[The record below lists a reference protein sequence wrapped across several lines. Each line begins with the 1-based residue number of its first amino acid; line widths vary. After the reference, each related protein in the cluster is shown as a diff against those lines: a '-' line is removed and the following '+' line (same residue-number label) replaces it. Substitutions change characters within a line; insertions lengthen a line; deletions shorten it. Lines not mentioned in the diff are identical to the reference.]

1 MPLSTGSRV
10 CGPRQSLLPGSRA
23 QAQKFWHVG
32 LVAPR
37 HVVASRIRDG
47 TGSPALAAPKP
58 HTLAFPFSREESEA
72 QTYASACARSHN
84 MNINTNTKK
93 NNTAFIRSQAGST
106 PMASHIL
113 TCLYYY
119 EVWNTVILTKDK
131 KI

>member
-1 MPLSTGSRV
+1 MGGPSTASAFHSP
-10 CGPRQSLLPGSRA
+10 GPVLA
-23 QAQKFWHVG
+23 TG
-32 LVAPR
+32 LVATRGPR
-37 HVVASRIRDG
+37 ASLGLSCSRLPPSQ
-47 TGSPALAAPKP
+47 GSPALAAPKP

-72 QTYASACARSHN
+72 QTYESACARSHN

-131 KI
+131 NI